1 MAETEKLIRWAGLA
15 YLLAG
20 ISLIVH
26 VLLHPVGADAAAS
39 QNGLWL
45 PAHVIGFIGFVLGM
59 FGLLGVFARQLP
71 AFGRGGVAAF
81 ILAFAGQTMTA
92 GVVFF
97 DSFLV
102 PVLGRDA
109 PSLLSTSGA
118 IFMGPPGL
126 VILIAG
132 ILVTVGFIALGAAT
146 LRAGLL
152 PKGGAA
158 LLIAGSWFG
167 LGPIVSHYAFVIGG
181 LLFGAG
187 TAWLGLGL
195 WSRPK

>member
-1 MAETEKLIRWAGLA
+1 MAETDSLIRWAGLA

-26 VLLHPVGADAAAS
+26 VLLHPVGADVAAS

-45 PAHVIGFIGFVLGM
+45 PAHTIGFIGFVLGM
-59 FGLLGVFARQLP
+59 FGLLGLFARQMQ

-81 ILAFAGQTMTA
+81 VVAFAGQTMTA

-102 PVLGRDA
+102 PVLGKDA
-109 PSLLSTSGA
+109 PALLSPTGS
-118 IFMGPPGL
+118 IFMGAPGL
-126 VILIAG
+126 VIVLAG
-132 ILVTVGFIALGAAT
+132 VLVTAGFIALGAAT

-167 LGPIVSHYAFVIGG
+167 LGPVVSHYAFVLGG

-187 TAWLGLGL
+187 TAWLGFAI